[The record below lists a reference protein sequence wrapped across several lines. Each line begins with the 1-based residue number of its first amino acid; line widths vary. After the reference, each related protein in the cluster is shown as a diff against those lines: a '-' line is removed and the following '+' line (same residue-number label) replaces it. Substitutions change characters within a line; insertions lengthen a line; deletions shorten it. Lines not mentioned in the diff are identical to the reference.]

1 MSEGRWREKDED
13 REECTWIIIKVH
25 MSMCL
30 FSVAPP
36 ILQGYPELDLD
47 DIMVIDESEREPKLK
62 VSESTTKS
70 IALLIIMTS
79 FDLFLYRSTSKMPK
93 DHVRYELCYVM
104 FRLSQ

>member
-1 MSEGRWREKDED
+1 MS
-13 REECTWIIIKVH
+13 T
-25 MSMCL
+25 CL

-70 IALLIIMTS
+70 IALLMMTS

-93 DHVRYELCYVM
+93 DHVRYELCHVM